1 MPYTELDEAN
11 TRCRHFP
18 VAAAFEQVAEAHE
31 VGLDVAFGVDE
42 AVAHARLRREV
53 HDMRERVAAEYGF
66 QRGIIG
72 EIRMLEGES
81 GQGPQLRKAILLE
94 LYRIVIVEV
103 VDADDR
109 MPLGD

>member
-1 MPYTELDEAN
+1 
-11 TRCRHFP
+11 
-18 VAAAFEQVAEAHE
+18 
-31 VGLDVAFGVDE
+31 
-42 AVAHARLRREV
+42 
-53 HDMRERVAAEYGF
+53 MRERVAAEYGF

-81 GQGPQLRKAILLE
+81 GQAPQLRKAILLE